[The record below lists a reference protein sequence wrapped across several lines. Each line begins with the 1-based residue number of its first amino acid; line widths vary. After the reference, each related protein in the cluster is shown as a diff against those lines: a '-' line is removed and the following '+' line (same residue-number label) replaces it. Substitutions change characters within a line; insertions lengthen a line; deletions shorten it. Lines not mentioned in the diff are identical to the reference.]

1 MKRDWCRGAGMTAP
15 LKMPASLVDCP
26 SCGRQ
31 NLNGELP
38 AAHGLCTEIRDGVAW
53 YVVPRHREAAPSLK
67 DAERAHAANA
77 RHMRTED
84 ERFRDAFNRWNDSPG
99 WDR

>member
-26 SCGRQ
+26 VCGRS
-31 NLNGELP
+31 NLG
-38 AAHGLCTEIRDGVAW
+38 ATETREEYAEPVGYHRVG
-53 YVVPRHREAAPSLK
+53 VVPRHREAAPSLK

-77 RHMRTED
+77 RHMRGDD
-84 ERFRDAFNRWNDSPG
+84 ERFRDAFNRWNDSPE
-99 WDR
+99 WER